1 MIHTRTLALACAALL
16 AGCAQTQAEDVSIVL
31 AHGNCQQ
38 VERGAKVIDYA
49 ALARIRGA
57 QLIDME
63 AGSSAP
69 ADELTL
75 VAVSL
80 GTRPSL
86 GYSLR
91 PDGMPTREGETLTIR
106 IAEDEPPADAV
117 VAQMIT
123 EPCLVFGVRPHSTR
137 TIRFEDAAGSVVGS
151 VELPRLSR

>member
-1 MIHTRTLALACAALL
+1 MKSASAFLLACAALA
-16 AGCAQTQAEDVSIVL
+16 AGCAQTQADDVSVVL

-63 AGSSAP
+63 EGSSAP
-69 ADELTL
+69 ADALTL

-86 GYSLR
+86 GFNLR
-91 PDGMPTREGETLTIR
+91 PAGAPTRVGETLTIR
-106 IAEDEPPADAV
+106 IAEDKPPTDAV
-117 VAQMIT
+117 VAQVIT
-123 EPCLVFGVRPHSTR
+123 QPCLVFGVRPQGTR
-137 TIRFEDAAGSVVGS
+137 TLRFEDAAGSVVGA
-151 VELPRLSR
+151 VELAPLSP